1 MEAPPCGGWPKA
13 GILGFRLSGEE
24 ESHALKVFFC
34 DLRSSKKFITGQSP
48 HPIQQIMQSTPRK
61 TSEPAS
67 DDASNFIIVDDMQ
80 HLFETVDIRK
90 IRRVDSP
97 CMVAELQMREDFI
110 MGSSVS
116 LDDNAGI
123 VDLMKGVMDSDG
135 IKGEVIGVNGT
146 LRNYIAILVDDEKEV
161 VMYDRLTNDYAK
173 LASNG
178 DCLWAGKRLVAG
190 GGFEQY

>member
-1 MEAPPCGGWPKA
+1 
-13 GILGFRLSGEE
+13 
-24 ESHALKVFFC
+24 
-34 DLRSSKKFITGQSP
+34 
-48 HPIQQIMQSTPRK
+48 
-61 TSEPAS
+61 
-67 DDASNFIIVDDMQ
+67 MQ

-90 IRRVDSP
+90 IRR
-97 CMVAELQMREDFI
+97 MREDFV

-178 DCLWAGKRLVAG
+178 DCRCAGKRLVAG